1 VLMAITVFMSFLIV
15 MLNLFVDV
23 IYGVLD
29 PRVRIGGDR
38 DERRKAKA
46 GKRRAAVSPAKQP
59 A

>member
-1 VLMAITVFMSFLIV
+1 MAITVFMSFLIV

-23 IYGVLD
+23 IYGMLD

-38 DERRKAKA
+38 DERRKVKA
-46 GKRRAAVSPAKQP
+46 GATRAAVSPAKQP